1 MTNNTTTAL
10 DTKNKAWDIRGS
22 YDAGKWGAGLG
33 YREVENFFAAPGSWG
48 RIGNQWSPRNI
59 KGFNAKLWIKP
70 NEKTSFWAKGEFD
83 EPKDQTTGFAYAGYD
98 KMRSVSVGLDY
109 ALADNWG
116 AMFSYEDVKFDGNAP
131 TNDDKMR
138 WYTLGFNYGLG
149 ANTSLMLT
157 YQFSDNEFG
166 AGSLLDPQGVPGVG
180 GRRYKGGLFGTQLS
194 VKF

>member
-1 MTNNTTTAL
+1 
-10 DTKNKAWDIRGS
+10 
-22 YDAGKWGAGLG
+22 
-33 YREVENFFAAPGSWG
+33 
-48 RIGNQWSPRNI
+48 
-59 KGFNAKLWIKP
+59 
-70 NEKTSFWAKGEFD
+70 
-83 EPKDQTTGFAYAGYD
+83 
-98 KMRSVSVGLDY
+98 MRSVSVGLDY